1 MKISDIAKKLGMTIK
16 EVRDKAKELDFIV
29 AQKSNTMS
37 DKRAKEFIDLI
48 QKNLG
53 EEKKDGKETE
63 IEGKPA
69 SPAGRL
75 KGNLEEIK
83 EEKIEEKLIQIPEVI
98 SVKEFAEKLELPVT
112 KVMTEL
118 IKNGVMASLNEN
130 IDFETAEIIAEYLGI
145 KIKKAENLA
154 TETFKENLNKKTKGS
169 RKQARPPVIT
179 IIGHV
184 DHGKTKLLDYIRST
198 NIIGEESGG
207 ITQRIGAYQI
217 ERKGRKITFIDTP
230 GHAAF
235 SAMREH
241 GVRITDVAVL
251 VVAADDGVKPQTKES
266 VNFARE
272 AGVPIVV
279 AINKIDKPEANI
291 EKTKRELSDLGLVPE
306 EWGGNTVMG
315 NISAK
320 TGQGVD
326 ELLDLILLVTDLKKL
341 ESFYDVPA
349 NGFVIESKIDPGRG
363 PIATVLIRDGIL
375 KIGDPVIIGRSVWGK
390 VKSMNDYKKKKM
402 KEAKPSDAVRIS
414 GLSGV
419 PKFGELL
426 EAQESLNIAKEKIDR
441 YKKES
446 SFKKIQNV
454 FSLSKASQS
463 IRSGDLKELRV
474 IIKADFMGSLKA
486 IRDSLEGMKF
496 AEVKLKIINDGV
508 GDINDSDVKLAQ
520 ATDAVIL
527 GFRVEINSNAKKLME
542 NKEVSVETFEII
554 YELIDKVTS
563 ALSGLLEPE
572 IEEVEIGKG
581 QVLKIFKDSAH
592 DKILGIRVLNG
603 KFEKGSIIQIYR
615 NEELVARGRTTTLRE
630 GDKNVSEIEKG
641 KEFGL
646 GVEFPKEGEGRI
658 KIEEG
663 DRVVA
668 IRKEEK
674 KKELTRIE

>member
-16 EVRDKAKELDFIV
+16 EVRDKAKELEFSI

-37 DKRAKEFIDLI
+37 DKKAKEFIEAV
-48 QKNLG
+48 QKISG
-53 EEKKDGKETE
+53 EKKIAGSKKKEGAKE
-63 IEGKPA
+63 EVQ
-69 SPAGRL
+69 
-75 KGNLEEIK
+75 EEIIK
-83 EEKIEEKLIQIPEVI
+83 EKAIQIPDVV

-145 KIKKAENLA
+145 KIKKIESPSTKVLGDDLY
-154 TETFKENLNKKTKGS
+154 KGVKGS
-169 RKQARPPVIT
+169 RKKARPPVIT

-184 DHGKTKLLDYIRST
+184 DHGKTMLLDYIRKTSVVE
-198 NIIGEESGG
+198 EESGG

-291 EKTKRELSDLGLVPE
+291 EKTKRELADIGLVPE
-306 EWGGNTVMG
+306 EWGGSTVMG

-326 ELLDLILLVTDLKKL
+326 ELLDLILLVTDMKKL

-349 NGFVIESKIDPGRG
+349 NGFVIEAKLDPGRG
-363 PIATVLIRDGIL
+363 PVATILVRDGIL
-375 KIGDPVIIGRSVWGK
+375 KIGDAVSIGRGVWGK
-390 VKSMNDYKKKKM
+390 IKSMNDYKKKRI
-402 KEAKPSDAVRIS
+402 KEAHPSDPVRVS
-414 GLSGV
+414 GLSAV
-419 PKFGELL
+419 PKFGDLMEVC
-426 EAQESLNIAKEKIDR
+426 ESAVMAKEKIDK

-446 SFKKIQNV
+446 SFKKIQQGV
-454 FSLSKASQS
+454 FSLNKASES
-463 IRSGDLKELRV
+463 VRLGNLRELNL

-486 IRDSLEGMKF
+486 IRDSLENMKF
-496 AEVKLKIINDGV
+496 EEVGLKIINDGV
-508 GDINDSDVKLAQ
+508 GDINDSDIKMAQ
-520 ATDAVIL
+520 ATNSIIL
-527 GFRVEINSNAKKLME
+527 GFRVEISSNAKRLME
-542 NKEVSVETFEII
+542 NTKVSVETFDII
-554 YELIDKVTS
+554 YELIDKVVLT
-563 ALSGLLEPE
+563 LSGLLEPE
-572 IEEVEIGKG
+572 EEEIEIGKG
-581 QVLKIFKDSAH
+581 QVLKLFKDSAH
-592 DKILGIRVLNG
+592 DKILGVRVNVG
-603 KFEKGSIIQIYR
+603 KFERDAIIRIYR
-615 NEELVARGRTTTLRE
+615 NEDFISEGKAVNLKE
-630 GDKNVSEIEKG
+630 GDKTIAEAEKG

-646 GVEFPKEGEGRI
+646 NVVFKTETEGVKI

-668 IRKEEK
+668 FKKQQK